1 LILLGARRRARS
13 EAINEYCEFDRVLEQ
28 QCDFVF
34 TGEGSPDGQSTHG
47 MMSVEV
53 TRWAKHKGA
62 QVVAL
67 VEQMGENADT
77 TYDAGIKACT
87 SISRGPSTVEEAITQ
102 TDSVLYEKKLDI

>member
-53 TRWAKHKGA
+53 TR
-62 QVVAL
+62 
-67 VEQMGENADT
+67 
-77 TYDAGIKACT
+77 
-87 SISRGPSTVEEAITQ
+87 
-102 TDSVLYEKKLDI
+102 